1 MEILYI
7 NMNLLTN
14 NHADA
19 YGYAAILL
27 CVVFCSVI
35 WITLSIPIN
44 HITDDMND
52 EVADGK
58 VSEQT
63 ARAYDW
69 SVRVFTWILPVG
81 LLAMVVAWAFTRA
94 NLRDGD

>member
-1 MEILYI
+1 
-7 NMNLLTN
+7 MNIFKD

-27 CVVFCSVI
+27 CIVFCSIV
-35 WITLSIPIN
+35 WITLSVPTN
-44 HITDDMND
+44 YITADMN
-52 EVADGK
+52 EAVADGD

-63 ARAYDW
+63 ANAYDW

-81 LLAMVVAWAFTRA
+81 ILAMVVAWAFTRA
-94 NLRDGD
+94 NLRDGDL